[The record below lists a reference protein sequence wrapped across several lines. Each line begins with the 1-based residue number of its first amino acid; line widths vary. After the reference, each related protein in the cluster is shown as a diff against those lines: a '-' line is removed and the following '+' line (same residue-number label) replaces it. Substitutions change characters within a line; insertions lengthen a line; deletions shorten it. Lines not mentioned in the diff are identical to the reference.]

1 MSGRTDTE
9 RLRWMARLSDFFFE
23 VDDDRYY
30 RVRARGR
37 NYSGRKLHDAID
49 AAMDAEERG

>member
-1 MSGRTDTE
+1 MSGRTDTDQIE
-9 RLRWMARLSDFFFE
+9 WMARLSDFFFE

-37 NYSGRKLHDAID
+37 NYSGRSLRAAID